1 MKKFLK
7 RLLIILSVTFLIL
20 IGAVA
25 VIANLFEDRIGRA
38 LTKTINNQLTAELT
52 VQGFDIT
59 LFRSFPNLSANLK
72 GVRLK
77 DNAGA
82 PLLEAETIGFRF
94 GLLSLFKSSLEIGS
108 VVVENGQLRILTDKQ
123 GRGNYDILKPGEE
136 EGSSS
141 EATNIDLTSAE
152 LRQVA
157 ISYTDLSQDQQIEG
171 VVQSALFSGA
181 FSNTA
186 FELESEAQIQF
197 EFIDLDGIRYLPG
210 RAVSY
215 DVELGVDLQAGTYTL
230 QRGALQVE
238 GNAFEVDG
246 TVENWETG
254 TYFDLYA
261 TAEDG
266 NLAGV
271 LALLPATYAGQ
282 LEGFSS
288 KGRFA
293 FDAIVKGQYNKQQ
306 QPEVRVEFSLED
318 GRLSSDLLEQ
328 PLKDVSLQ
336 AVFTNGKYRN
346 AKSSVFRLDQF
357 KGYFNRELIE
367 MTAEVSNFE
376 EPDIRFFL
384 NGVLPLESAYGLLG
398 KPAITGGSGE
408 VEFQDVRIEG
418 RYKDMIN
425 PSRIARV
432 SAEGMLEFDDAGLVI
447 GAEALLLDRGQLE
460 LEGNRLSIKGLR
472 LEGAGSDLTFEGTAF
487 NLLPVLF
494 ADSLNSSRAQLE
506 FDARLSGRSLD
517 LDRLMGA
524 LTFSA
529 EAEAEA
535 PAPAS
540 QEDTTTEE
548 QEPQA
553 LFLGF
558 LNGTFDANIEA
569 LNYQKIEGEDFQGQL
584 AFRASTMNVLGE
596 IKAFGGQVSLDGA
609 VNFEAAP
616 VLEARLVCQN
626 LEVGT
631 LFEQADNFGQ
641 EVLTHRH
648 LKGQLDTKVA
658 IYAYWDE
665 KGAFLTDRLRVLAG
679 IGISDGTLQGFE
691 MLQDFSDFV
700 HIRDLR
706 EINFVDMQN
715 FLEIRNRRLYLPV
728 MFIRSNAL
736 NLTVSGEHSFD
747 NEIAYYLKVNAGQ
760 VLSDR
765 FRKHDPSL
773 KPKPARQSGFFNLYY
788 AMLGTLDDYNITAA
802 RQRVKEDFERSEFR
816 KREIQRALEQEFGIV
831 ELIEEPENWKDIPE
845 FDHDTYDPQEEE
857 YLDFEV
863 GGR

>member
-1 MKKFLK
+1 MKKILK
-7 RLLIILSVTFLIL
+7 RLLIILSVTFLLL

-59 LFRSFPNLSANLK
+59 LFRSFPSLSANLK
-72 GVRLK
+72 GVRLE
-77 DNAGA
+77 DTAGA
-82 PLLEAETIGFRF
+82 PLLEVETIGFRF

-108 VVVENGQLRILTDKQ
+108 VVVEDGQLRILIDKQ
-123 GRGNYDILKPGEE
+123 GRGNYDMLKPGEAE
-136 EGSSS
+136 DGSSG
-141 EATNIDLTSAE
+141 ATNINLTSAE
-152 LRQVA
+152 LKQVS
-157 ISYTDLSQDQQIEG
+157 ISYIDQSQNQQVEG
-171 VVQSALFSGA
+171 TVQSALFSGA

-197 EFIDLDGIRYLPG
+197 EFADLDGIRYLPG
-210 RAVSY
+210 KVVAY
-215 DVELGVDLQAGTYTL
+215 DVELAVDLEAGTYAL

-238 GNAFEVDG
+238 GNAFKVDG
-246 TVENWETG
+246 TVESWETG

-271 LALLPATYAGQ
+271 LALLPATYASQ

-318 GRLSSDLLEQ
+318 GRLSRDLLEQ

-367 MTAEVSNFE
+367 MTAEVSNFD

-447 GAEALLLDRGQLE
+447 GQEALLLDRGRLQ
-460 LEGNRLSIKGLR
+460 LEGNRLSIEGLR
-472 LEGAGSDLTFEGTAF
+472 LEGAGSDITFEGTAF

-506 FDARLSGRSLD
+506 FDARLAGRSLD

-529 EAEAEA
+529 GAEAEA
-535 PAPAS
+535 SAT
-540 QEDTTTEE
+540 QEDISTEAK
-548 QEPQA
+548 EPQA
-553 LFLGF
+553 LFLDF
-558 LNGTFDANIEA
+558 LNGTFDANIED
-569 LNYQKIEGEDFQGQL
+569 LNYHKIEGEDFQGKL
-584 AFRASTMNVLGE
+584 AFRAGTMNVLGE
-596 IKAFGGQVSLDGA
+596 IKAFGGQISLDGE

-616 VLEARLVCQN
+616 VMEARMVCQN
-626 LEVGT
+626 LEVST
-631 LFEQADNFGQ
+631 LFEQAGNFGQ
-641 EVLTHRH
+641 EVFTHRH

-665 KGAFLTDRLRVLAG
+665 EGNFLMDRLRVLAG

-736 NLTVSGEHSFD
+736 NLTISGEHSFD

-760 VLSDR
+760 VLTDR

-788 AMLGTLDDYNITAA
+788 AMLGTLEDYNITAA
-802 RQRVKEDFERSEFR
+802 KQRVKEDFERSEFR

>member
-1 MKKFLK
+1 MKNYLK
-7 RLLIILSVTFLIL
+7 RLLIILSVTFLLL

-72 GVRLK
+72 SVRLEDTEGK
-77 DNAGA
+77 

-108 VVVENGQLRILTDKQ
+108 VVVEGGQLRILIDKQ
-123 GRGNYDILKPGEE
+123 GRANYEILKPGETE
-136 EGSSS
+136 SSGS
-141 EATNIDLTSAE
+141 EATNIDLTLAE

-157 ISYTDLSQDQQIEG
+157 ISYTDQSQNQQIKG
-171 VVQSALFSGA
+171 AVQSALFSGA

-186 FELESEAQIQF
+186 FDLESKAQVQF
-197 EFIDLDGIRYLPG
+197 EFADLDGIRYLPG
-210 RAVSY
+210 KAVSY
-215 DVELGVDLQAGTYTL
+215 DVELAVDLEAGTYAL
-230 QRGALQVE
+230 QRGVLEVD
-238 GNAFEVDG
+238 GNIFKVDG

-261 TAEDG
+261 TAEEG

-271 LALLPATYAGQ
+271 LALLPATYASQ

-367 MTAEVSNFE
+367 MTAEVRNFE

-398 KPAITGGSGE
+398 KPAITEGSGE
-408 VEFQDVRIEG
+408 VEFQDVLIEG
-418 RYKDMIN
+418 RYQDMIN

-447 GAEALLLDRGQLE
+447 GEEALLLDRGRLQ
-460 LEGNRLSIKGLR
+460 LEGNRLSIEGLR
-472 LEGAGSDLTFEGTAF
+472 LEGAGSDITFEGTAF

-524 LTFSA
+524 LTFTADA
-529 EAEAEA
+529 EADA
-535 PAPAS
+535 P
-540 QEDTTTEE
+540 TTQADLATKE

-569 LNYQKIEGEDFQGQL
+569 LNYQKIEAEDFQGKL
-584 AFRASTMNVLGE
+584 TFRANTMNVLGE
-596 IKAFGGQVSLDGA
+596 IKAFGGQVSLDGE
-609 VNFEAAP
+609 VTFEAAP
-616 VLEARLVCQN
+616 VLKARMVCQN
-626 LEVGT
+626 LEVST
-631 LFEQADNFGQ
+631 LFEQADDFGQ

-648 LKGQLDTKVA
+648 LEGQLDTKVA

-665 KGAFLTDRLRVLAG
+665 QGNFLMDRLRVLAG

-700 HIRDLR
+700 HIGDLR
-706 EINFVDMQN
+706 KINFVDMQN

-736 NLTVSGEHSFD
+736 NLTISGEHSFD

-760 VLSDR
+760 VLADR

-788 AMLGTLDDYNITAA
+788 AMLGTMDDYNITAA
-802 RQRVKEDFERSEFR
+802 KQRVKEDFERSEFR